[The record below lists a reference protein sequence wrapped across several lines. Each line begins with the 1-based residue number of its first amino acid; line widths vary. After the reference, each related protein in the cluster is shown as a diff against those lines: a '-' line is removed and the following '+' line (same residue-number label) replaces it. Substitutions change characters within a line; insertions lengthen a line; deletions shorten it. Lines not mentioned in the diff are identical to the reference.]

1 MNRAVLDRD
10 MMARALRLAERGR
23 YSTSPNPR
31 VGCVI
36 ARDDKV
42 LAEGWHIRAG
52 DGHAEVNALAKLREG
67 EAKGATAYVTLEPCS
82 HYGRTPPCAE
92 ALVKAGLGRAVIAM
106 NDPNPLVAGR
116 GIAMLVDAGISCVT
130 GLLEDQARE
139 LNRGFVQRIVGGR
152 PWLRAKSA
160 MSLDGRTAMAS
171 GESQWITGP
180 EARLDVQRLRAQSC
194 AIISGVDTVL
204 SDDAALTVRPEMLA
218 AELSDGDM
226 QPHWRQPLR
235 LIMDSQLRLS
245 PKGRL
250 FAGGGP
256 LLIATLSRD
265 ESRRRALEEAGAE
278 VIRLEPDREGRL
290 PPLPVLMLL
299 AERGCNEVM
308 LEAGARL
315 TGSFVQ
321 SGLVDEWFVY
331 MAPTLLGSEGRP
343 LLSLPL
349 ERMSQQQGLV
359 VKDIRAVGSDWR
371 IHCVPRKPVSEVG
384 E

>member
-1 MNRAVLDRD
+1 MSSDVVDRE

-36 ARDDKV
+36 ARGDKV

-52 DGHAEVNALAKLREG
+52 DGHAEVNALAKLEG
-67 EAKGATAYVTLEPCS
+67 GAARGATAYVTLEPCS

-92 ALVKAGLGRAVIAM
+92 ALIKAGLARVVVAM
-106 NDPNPLVAGR
+106 TDPNPLVAGQ
-116 GIAMLVDAGISCVT
+116 GIAMLRQAGIVCES

-139 LNRGFVQRIVGGR
+139 LNRGFIQRIVGGR

-180 EARLDVQRLRAQSC
+180 EARRDVQRLRAQSC

-204 SDDAALTVRPEMLA
+204 HDDAALTVRPEMLA
-218 AELSDGDM
+218 GELDCADSC
-226 QPHWRQPLR
+226 RQPLR

-245 PKGRL
+245 PDGRL
-250 FAGGGP
+250 FSGGGP
-256 LLIATLSRD
+256 VIVATLSRD
-265 ESRRRALEEAGAE
+265 DSKRQRLEQAGAE
-278 VIRLEPDREGRL
+278 VIRLEPDRDDRM
-290 PPLPVLMLL
+290 PVLPVLMLL

-315 TGSFVQ
+315 TGSFAQ
-321 SGLVDEWFVY
+321 AGLIDEWFVY
-331 MAPTLLGSEGRP
+331 MAPTLLGSNGRP
-343 LLSLPL
+343 LVTLPL
-349 ERMSQQQGLV
+349 DSMAQQRGLV
-359 VKDIRAVGSDWR
+359 IKDIRAVGADWR
-371 IHCVPRKPVSEVG
+371 IHCALRQPDTGS
-384 E
+384 